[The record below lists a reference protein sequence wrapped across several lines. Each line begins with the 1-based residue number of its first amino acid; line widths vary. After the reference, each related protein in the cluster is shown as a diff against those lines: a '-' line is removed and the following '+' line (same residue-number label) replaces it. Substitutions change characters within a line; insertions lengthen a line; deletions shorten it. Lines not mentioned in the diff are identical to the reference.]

1 MNQSAKFRLMSVKRQ
16 KGFTL
21 VELVATLIIIALIAA
36 VGGPLFFDL
45 GIFRQRGFF
54 EETLSAVRYAQKH
67 AVATGCPVL
76 VQTTANGFTLFR
88 PANAAA
94 CVGGPYNTP
103 IADPSGN
110 ATTFTR
116 TAPDGVVL
124 SAHSFTFA
132 ADGSASAGPAIDVG
146 GATIRVVA
154 ATGYV
159 GR

>member
-1 MNQSAKFRLMSVKRQ
+1 MSLSFS

-21 VELVATLIIIALIAA
+21 VELVATLVIIALIA
-36 VGGPLFFDL
+36 VVSGPLFSNVDVFK
-45 GIFRQRGFF
+45 RSGFF

-67 AVATGCPVL
+67 AVATGCTVR
-76 VQTTANGFTLFR
+76 VQTTATGLTLFR
-88 PANAAA
+88 PASAAA
-94 CVGGPYNTP
+94 CTAGPYNTP

-116 TAPDGVVL
+116 TAPSGVTL
-124 SAHSFTFA
+124 SIHDFTFA
-132 ADGSASAGPAIDVG
+132 ADGTASASPSITVG
-146 GATIRVVA
+146 GIGGPTINVVG